1 MSINFKEMA
10 EIAKIRHTKDPQI
23 LTEIVK
29 RGINN
34 PISQWAVS
42 NSNCPPE
49 MLSEVLRKGKNNL
62 VSRFAARNRNC
73 HKEILAEV
81 LRREK
86 DDDVSLNA
94 SRNPNCPDE
103 AKIKWMQITG
113 RIEKENPK
121 KHIIEYEKITEDDF
135 QDLKDLL

>member
-49 MLSEVLRKGKNNL
+49 MLAEVLRKGKNNL
-62 VSRFAARNRNC
+62 VSRYAARNKNC
-73 HKEILAEV
+73 PKEILVEI
-81 LRREK
+81 LRKEK
-86 DDDVSLNA
+86 DNDVSINA
-94 SRNPNCPDE
+94 AWNPNCPPE
-103 AKIKWMQITG
+103 VKIKWMQITG
-113 RIEKENPK
+113 KIGKEDPK
-121 KHIIEYEKITEDDF
+121 KHIIEYEKIKEDDF